1 MMEKNREGG
10 YGPMSFLDQ
19 QYREII
25 TKAVIGKGR
34 KFTKDT
40 NTITADHRPSSILG
54 CWIINHHYHAKLVGK
69 DKVEIHGK
77 YDVNIWYAFHD
88 NSKTEVVSETIEYCD
103 KVPLTIRDKNTIGDD
118 AYVNAKVIQQ
128 PNCLECSIVEKG
140 NKVKVEVERE
150 FLVEVIGETKV
161 VVKVD
166 PKGKVHDEDEWDL
179 ELSDD
184 DFDKLDTEFLED
196 DD

>member
-1 MMEKNREGG
+1 M
-10 YGPMSFLDQ
+10 
-19 QYREII
+19 
-25 TKAVIGKGR
+25 
-34 KFTKDT
+34 
-40 NTITADHRPSSILG
+40 
-54 CWIINHHYHAKLVGK
+54 
-69 DKVEIHGK
+69 
-77 YDVNIWYAFHD
+77 NIWYAFHD

-166 PKGKVHDEDEWDL
+166 PKGKVHGEDEWDL

-184 DFDKLDTEFLED
+184 DFDKRETEFVED
-196 DD
+196 DELIEITSKSLRIRKRILDSKLRRKSHKYN